1 MKNNKTFNNYMKIA
15 LNMTKRNKKTINDE
29 VPVGCVIVCNKTGE
43 ILAKSC
49 NKTKKT
55 NNPIQH
61 AEIICINKALKK
73 IKKDRLTNCSMY
85 VTLEPCLMCTGAIIL
100 SKIKKIYIGCLSE
113 KTGYIVSN
121 KECFNDNKNNYNHK
135 PEIFYPIM
143 EKDCKKMIVD
153 FFKKKRVN

>member
-15 LNMTKRNKKTINDE
+15 LNISKRNKKTINDE
-29 VPVGCVIVCNKTGE
+29 VPVGCVIVDNKTGT

-49 NKTKKT
+49 NRTKKT

-61 AEIICINKALKK
+61 AEIVCINKALKK

-85 VTLEPCLMCTGAIIL
+85 ITLEPCLMCTGAIIL
-100 SKIKKIYIGCLSE
+100 SKIKKIYIGCLSK
-113 KTGYIVSN
+113 KTGYMISN
-121 KECFNDNKNNYNHK
+121 GGCLDNNKNNHK

-143 EKDCKKMIVD
+143 EKDCKKIIVD
-153 FFKKKRVN
+153 FFKKKRIN